1 MSALRPTY
9 KAKFPGKTAFE
20 INSVLRK
27 LYNEAK
33 TDSTH
38 EHNALYISC
47 VRLQKEET
55 AKMKAQ
61 RGKKKA
67 TRKAI
72 EEDDDG
78 DDVFQGEL
86 EDRFERPNK
95 IRTRATSSTSSIS
108 TQELLDLLKSKK
120 K

>member
-9 KAKFPGKTAFE
+9 KAKFQGKTAMK

-27 LYNEAK
+27 QYNEAK

-38 EHNALYISC
+38 EHNTLYISC
-47 VRLQKEET
+47 VRLQKEDT
-55 AKMKAQ
+55 A
-61 RGKKKA
+61 KKKA
-67 TRKAI
+67 KSGKKTKRKAI
-72 EEDDDG
+72 EEDNDG
-78 DDVFQGEL
+78 VFQGDL
-86 EDRFERPNK
+86 EDWFEGPNK
-95 IRTRATSSTSSIS
+95 IWTRATSRTSSIR